1 MKKIFFIFILM
12 ILSITNVCAFENEY
26 FKIDIP
32 DNYDIETND
41 NENIIYKWNNES
53 DYLII
58 TVDFN
63 DNKYSIKD
71 YTDNDILNQK
81 KYLEDNIN
89 SALEDYKVNI
99 VVSSIF
105 KTKIKEEY
113 SLQYDLYWPTKEIT
127 GEDTYQ
133 RGNVFTTGK
142 YIITYLYSSNNE
154 IKDDNEIYLKTINSL
169 EMKDKSEV
177 KKNLTIN
184 FGFIIIVGVILAIVN
199 YLFLLTKKLL
209 NK

>member
-1 MKKIFFIFILM
+1 MKKIFFLFIL
-12 ILSITNVCAFENEY
+12 ILFSIVNVYAFENEY

-41 NENIIYKWNNES
+41 SESRIYKWNNES

-58 TVDFN
+58 TVDLN
-63 DNKYSIKD
+63 DNKYFIKD

-99 VVSSIF
+99 IVSNIF

-113 SLQYDLYWPTKEIT
+113 TLQYDLYWPTKEIT

-142 YIITYLYSSNNE
+142 YIITYLYSSNTE
-154 IKDDNEIYLKTINSL
+154 IKDDNEIYLKTINSF

-177 KKNLTIN
+177 KKKLTIN
-184 FGFIIIVGVILAIVN
+184 FGFIVIVGVILAIVN
-199 YLFLLTKKLL
+199 YLFSLTKKLL